1 MSYKEE
7 MDALRAS
14 ESLKKSIAS
23 LQAPKKHYGKRI
35 AALAAAIVIVLFAGV
50 CSIPALTKSG
60 ASYDKS
66 NSIAEMAPAEDYDG
80 LHLYDNVKETED
92 SGAGA
97 TSQSQNFT
105 AVNLPAG
112 RKLIRNA
119 ELRVET
125 KTFDSFYDAVL
136 KQVSALSG
144 YVQSTEVSDFAD
156 NARYA
161 SVVVRVPADQ
171 LDTFLQSVSVLGTVT
186 WQSTDV
192 KDVTDEYVDVQ
203 SRIAALETEQTTL
216 LELLKKADSL
226 TDVLEIQGRLT
237 EVRGTLETYKAQK
250 KALDSQID
258 YSAVTLEIQEVERVT
273 PAEQSSF
280 FGQVRQ
286 NLSDNLYAIGQ
297 SLRSAALWL
306 LSSLPYIALWLV
318 GIGAVVLIVV
328 LVRRRRRR

>member
-1 MSYKEE
+1 MRYKEE
-7 MDALRAS
+7 MDALQAS
-14 ESLKKSIAS
+14 DSLKKSIATM
-23 LQAPKKHYGKRI
+23 QASKKHYGKRI

-50 CSIPALTKSG
+50 VSIPALTKSG
-60 ASYDKS
+60 ASYDK
-66 NSIAEMAPAEDYDG
+66 NSSIDEMALSEDFDG
-80 LHLYDNVKETED
+80 LYDYTSEDKEIA
-92 SGAGA
+92 AGA

-105 AVNLPAG
+105 AADLPAG

-144 YVQSTEVSDFAD
+144 YIQSTEVSDYAD

-171 LDTFLQSVSVLGTVT
+171 LDTFLQSVSALGTVT

-192 KDVTDEYVDVQ
+192 KDVTDEYVDVE

-237 EVRGTLETYKAQK
+237 EVRSTLETYKAQK

-273 PAEQSSF
+273 PVEQSSF

-297 SLRSAALWL
+297 SLRGAALWF

-318 GIGAVVLIVV
+318 GIGAVVLVVV

>member
-1 MSYKEE
+1 MRYKEE
-7 MDALRAS
+7 MDALQAS
-14 ESLKKSIAS
+14 DSLKKSIATM
-23 LQAPKKHYGKRI
+23 QAPKKHYGKRI

-50 CSIPALTKSG
+50 VSIPALTKSG
-60 ASYDKS
+60 ASYDK
-66 NSIAEMAPAEDYDG
+66 NSSIDEMALSEDFDG
-80 LHLYDNVKETED
+80 LYDYTSGDKEIA
-92 SGAGA
+92 AGA

-105 AVNLPAG
+105 AADLPAG

-144 YVQSTEVSDFAD
+144 YIQSTEVSDYAD

-171 LDTFLQSVSVLGTVT
+171 LDTFLQSVSALGTVT

-192 KDVTDEYVDVQ
+192 KDVTDEYVDVE

-237 EVRGTLETYKAQK
+237 EVRSTLETYKAQK

-273 PAEQSSF
+273 PVEQSSF

-286 NLSDNLYAIGQ
+286 NLSDNLYSIGQ
-297 SLRSAALWL
+297 SLRGAALWF

-318 GIGAVVLIVV
+318 GIGAVVLVVV
-328 LVRRRRRR
+328 LVRRKRRR

>member
-1 MSYKEE
+1 MRYKEE
-7 MDALRAS
+7 MDALQAS
-14 ESLKKSIAS
+14 DSLKKSIAS

-50 CSIPALTKSG
+50 VSIPALTKSG
-60 ASYDKS
+60 ASYDK
-66 NSIAEMAPAEDYDG
+66 NSSIDEMALSEDFDG
-80 LHLYDNVKETED
+80 LYDYTNESKEIA
-92 SGAGA
+92 AGA

-105 AVNLPAG
+105 AADLPAG

-144 YVQSTEVSDFAD
+144 YIQSTEVSDYAD

-171 LDTFLQSVSVLGTVT
+171 LDTFLQSVSALGTVT

-192 KDVTDEYVDVQ
+192 KDVTDEYVDME

-237 EVRGTLETYKAQK
+237 EVRSTLETYKAQK

-273 PAEQSSF
+273 PVEQSSF

-297 SLRSAALWL
+297 SLRGAALWF

>member
-14 ESLKKSIAS
+14 ESLKKSIAC

-50 CSIPALTKSG
+50 VSIPALTKSG
-60 ASYDKS
+60 ASYDQI
-66 NSIAEMAPAEDYDG
+66 NSIAERAPMEDFDG
-80 LHLYDNVKETED
+80 LYGYTNE
-92 SGAGA
+92 SGDTAAGA
-97 TSQSQNFT
+97 AASQSTTLMT
-105 AVNLPAG
+105 ANLPTG

-144 YVQSTEVSDFAD
+144 YVQSTEVSDYAD

-161 SVVVRVPADQ
+161 SVVVRVPADK
-171 LDTFLQSVSVLGTVT
+171 LDTFLQSVSALGTVT
-186 WQSTDV
+186 WQNTDV
-192 KDVTDEYVDVQ
+192 KDVTDEYVDVE

-237 EVRGTLETYKAQK
+237 EVRSTLETYKAQK

-273 PAEQSSF
+273 PVEQSSF
-280 FGQVRQ
+280 FGQVKQ

-297 SLRSAALWL
+297 SLRNAALWL

-328 LVRRRRRR
+328 LVRRKRRR